1 MKATKIKQLFFY
13 TLATAVS
20 PAGGGS
26 LTVSPL
32 KNNYTATDVVILTAT
47 PAVGY
52 SFTGWSGDLS
62 GTTNPRTITMNR
74 NYSVTANFLAD
85 TPPDLYTLTT
95 AVSPAGS
102 GSITISPLKGSY
114 AQNELVTLTAV
125 PASGNTFLNWSGS
138 ASGSSNPTIL
148 TMNANKSVT
157 AWFDIPVAEMEVP
170 AGGIILYVNTNTPTG
185 FAKVDGLMAVR
196 VSPNATVNKTPT
208 SAGLANHTHTYPVSS
223 SVADHSHSASCDGV
237 GGGGGTTYYGGGTSG
252 VAPSHSHSASISSTG
267 SAGVHTHAGGSVG
280 DPGFVQV
287 PFRYLNYIKN
297 TSGGLKIAPVG
308 SIVMIDSGVTIPD
321 GWALCNGANGTQDMR
336 ERFPWGATANGDLLV
351 AGGSKTHSHPAV
363 TTASAGAHSHS
374 ISVSFGGASGVSGY
388 CHPSAAGGD
397 HLAKSGHSHGA
408 GSGTTDQQAAH
419 THTYPATNAADHMPP
434 YVYMYYIQ
442 RIT

>member
-13 TLATAVS
+13 TLATFVS
-20 PAGGGS
+20 PGVGGS
-26 LTVSPL
+26 LSVSPL
-32 KNNYTATDVVILTAT
+32 KNNYTATDVVTLTAK

-62 GTTNPRTITMNR
+62 GTTNPGIITMNR
-74 NYSVTANFLAD
+74 SYSVTANFLAD

-114 AQNELVTLTAV
+114 AQGEQVTLTAV
-125 PASGNTFLNWSGS
+125 PASGNTFLNWSDD
-138 ASGSSNPTIL
+138 ASGSSNPLIL
-148 TMNANKSVT
+148 IMDSNKQVS

-170 AGGIILYVNTNTPTG
+170 ANGIILYVNTDTPPG
-185 FAKVDGLMAVR
+185 FTKVDALRAVR
-196 VSPNATVNKTPT
+196 ISPDTTVNKSPT
-208 SAGLANHTHTYPVSS
+208 SAGLSNHAHTYPQSS
-223 SVADHSHSASCDGV
+223 SQAGHSHSASCSGV
-237 GGGGGTTYYGGGTSG
+237 GGGGGTTYYGGGTDG

-267 SAGVHTHAGGSVG
+267 SAGAHLHTGGNVG

-297 TSGGLKIAPVG
+297 ISGGLEIAPVG
-308 SIVMIDSGVTIPD
+308 SIVMIGADVTIPD
-321 GWALCNGANGTQDMR
+321 GWALCDGLNGTQDMR
-336 ERFPWGATANGDLLV
+336 ERIPWGATNNTDLLV
-351 AGGSKTHSHPAV
+351 AAGTKTHTHPAV
-363 TTASAGAHSHS
+363 TTASAGSHSHNF
-374 ISVSFGGASGVSGY
+374 SVSFGGASGLSGY
-388 CHPSAAGGD
+388 CHPSASGGST
-397 HLAKSGHSHGA
+397 LAKSGHGHGSA
-408 GSGTTDQQAAH
+408 TGTTSQEGSH
-419 THTYPATNAADHMPP
+419 SHTYPETDAADHMPP